1 MEDKIKKE
9 FDIKLAT
16 RRAGLSSAAYNSTK
30 IFPHSL
36 RSLGMVDDR
45 TGKQGWLFELLE
57 NENSQVYVIWSHK
70 EKDIKI
76 ISINLRHLFVFL
88 SMQDL
93 CGQLSWLIN
102 KFLCQQQELFQY
114 LIELNR

>member
-16 RRAGLSSAAYNSTK
+16 RLAGLSSAAYNSTK

-45 TGKQGWLFELLE
+45 TGKQG
-57 NENSQVYVIWSHK
+57 
-70 EKDIKI
+70 
-76 ISINLRHLFVFL
+76 L
-88 SMQDL
+88 S
-93 CGQLSWLIN
+93 LIH
-102 KFLCQQQELFQY
+102 
-114 LIELNR
+114 I

>member
-16 RRAGLSSAAYNSTK
+16 RLAGLSSAAYNSTK

-70 EKDIKI
+70 EKEIYIAWRGTVPGEYKDV
-76 ISINLRHLFVFL
+76 LA
-88 SMQDL
+88 DL
-93 CGQLSWLIN
+93 NFRKVIGHQGKVHRGFN
-102 KFLCQQQELFQY
+102 G
-114 LIELNR
+114 